1 MERKETA
8 IEQSIASVLTAKPL
22 TEAKSVESFSW
33 EELNAFEVN
42 MNHMIVIVTT
52 SANKNQFQYVL
63 DQYAASQEPENIE
76 DILRAK
82 GFAATTATLEGK
94 FKI

>member
-8 IEQSIASVLTAKPL
+8 IEQSIASVLTPKPL
-22 TEAKSVESFSW
+22 TEAKSIESFSW
-33 EELNAFEVN
+33 DVLNAFEVN

-52 SANKNQFQYVL
+52 NANKNQFQYVL
-63 DQYAASQEPENIE
+63 DQYAATQEPENIE

>member
-33 EELNAFEVN
+33 EELNAFEVD
-42 MNHMIVIVTT
+42 MNHMIVIVIT
-52 SANKNQFQYVL
+52 SATKNQFQYVL
-63 DQYAASQEPENIE
+63 DQYVATQEENIE